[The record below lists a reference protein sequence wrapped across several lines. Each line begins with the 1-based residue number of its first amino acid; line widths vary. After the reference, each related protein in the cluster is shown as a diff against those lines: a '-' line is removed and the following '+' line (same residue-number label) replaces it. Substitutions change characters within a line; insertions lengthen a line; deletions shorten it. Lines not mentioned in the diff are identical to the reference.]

1 MKVWTFVTAPLYEN
15 QWYLVPCSVAVLFAS
30 GIVLEPLWG
39 TKEFLVGGSG
49 RCGCFDA
56 VFAVVVSFVFNF
68 VHM

>member
-1 MKVWTFVTAPLYEN
+1 M
-15 QWYLVPCSVAVLFAS
+15 YLMITYFLLRNAFLQVPCSVAVLFAS